1 MAELATLARP
11 YGNAVFALAK
21 SASALPRWS
30 RLLSVLGAA
39 AGEAQVQALIESPEI
54 AAQTKAHRL
63 AELCGDDIDPAG
75 RQFLQVLSGNGRL
88 ALLGE
93 IQGRFEE
100 LKALEERTLDVEV
113 RSAQPL
119 SDVQTETLTAALQRR
134 FDKEV
139 TLSSTV
145 DGDLLG
151 GAVIRA
157 GDMVIDGSVRG
168 RLAKLAETMARA

>member
-30 RLLSVLGAA
+30 RLLGVLGAA
-39 AGEAQVQALIESPEI
+39 VSEAQVRALIESPEI

-63 AELCGDDIDPAG
+63 GELCGDDIDSAG
-75 RQFLQVLSGNGRL
+75 RQFLQVLSANGRL

-93 IQGRFEE
+93 VQRRFEE

-119 SDVQTETLTAALQRR
+119 SDAQAETLKSALQRR

-151 GAVIRA
+151 GAVVRA

>member
-30 RLLSVLGAA
+30 RLLGVLGAA
-39 AGEAQVQALIESPEI
+39 VGEAQVRALIESPEI

-63 AELCGDDIDPAG
+63 GELCGDDIDSAG
-75 RQFLQVLSGNGRL
+75 RQFLQVLSANGRL

-93 IQGRFEE
+93 VQRRFEE

-119 SDVQTETLTAALQRR
+119 SDAQAETLKSALQRR

-145 DGDLLG
+145 DSDLLG
-151 GAVIRA
+151 GAVVRA

>member
-30 RLLSVLGAA
+30 RLLGVLGAA
-39 AGEAQVQALIESPEI
+39 LGEAQVQALIESPKI

-63 AELCGDDIDPAG
+63 SELCGDDIDSAG
-75 RQFLQVLSGNGRL
+75 RQFLQVLSANGRL
-88 ALLGE
+88 GLLGE

-113 RSAQPL
+113 RSARPL
-119 SDVQTETLTAALQRR
+119 SDAQSDSLKAALQRR

-139 TLSSTV
+139 NLSSLV
-145 DGDLLG
+145 DSELLG
-151 GAVIRA
+151 GAIIRA

>member
-1 MAELATLARP
+1 MPPRP
-11 YGNAVFALAK
+11 RRIG
-21 SASALPRWS
+21 W
-30 RLLSVLGAA
+30 G
-39 AGEAQVQALIESPEI
+39 
-54 AAQTKAHRL
+54 
-63 AELCGDDIDPAG
+63 ELCGDDIDPAG
-75 RQFLQVLSGNGRL
+75 RQFLQVLSANGRL

-93 IQGRFEE
+93 VQRRFEE

-119 SDVQTETLTAALQRR
+119 SDAQAETLKSALQRR

-151 GAVIRA
+151 GAVVRA

>member
-30 RLLSVLGAA
+30 RLLGVLGAA
-39 AGEAQVQALIESPEI
+39 VGEAQVRALIESPEI

-63 AELCGDDIDPAG
+63 GELCGDDIDSAG
-75 RQFLQVLSGNGRL
+75 RQFLQVLSANGRL

-93 IQGRFEE
+93 VQRRFEE

-119 SDVQTETLTAALQRR
+119 SDAQAETLKSALQRR

-151 GAVIRA
+151 GAVVRA

>member
-11 YGNAVFALAK
+11 YGNAVFALAQ

-30 RLLSVLGAA
+30 RLLGILGAA
-39 AGEAQVQALIESPEI
+39 VGEAQVKALIESPEI

-75 RQFLQVLSGNGRL
+75 RQFLQVLSANGRL

-93 IQGRFEE
+93 IQQRFEE

-119 SDVQTETLTAALQRR
+119 SDSEAETLKAALQRR

-139 TLSSTV
+139 TLSSAV